1 MEENNIKLKIENNK
15 EIECFYEDN
24 TIFSLVSFCPQI
36 EDVFT
41 AEDMYDIGAPNED
54 ILNHKDRYSIEIEDL
69 INNGFSFKITPFKKR
84 IITLT
89 DIADAL

>member
-1 MEENNIKLKIENNK
+1 MKNNIRLKIDNNK

-24 TIFSLVSFCPQI
+24 TVFHDASFCPQI

-41 AEDMYDIGAPNED
+41 KEDMYNVGASDED
-54 ILNHKDRYSIEIEDL
+54 ILNHKDSYSVEIEDL

-89 DIADAL
+89 DIADVL